1 MRRKALD
8 DILGENIVEKPNR
21 IMREEEKNNPPANNV
36 NVEAIIDFVNSKTQ
50 QAETP
55 QPTQPTQP
63 IETQQIEKTTTPT
76 DNSAFIEKATTKNVF
91 AEKNKD
97 VIAPKST
104 PAQQGFNTPEP
115 KREEFN
121 TYEKQ
126 INFLTPPETEE
137 ERLAREKKERSSK
150 NLSAL
155 FDGLTALSNIY
166 HTTQYAPPQTLSS
179 GTEKMTQKYDK
190 LRENADKIKK
200 EYQNAILKLRQLDDA
215 DYQNAWNRWFA
226 LRKQYE
232 NGEISKQQMEQE
244 WKALQMKLDDNAKN
258 RQQKDKHHKED
269 IDLKKEEG
277 AKNRAVQRENKKGK
291 TLHYEDYSITIPNNT
306 TFDKRVIYKAIRD
319 DLKNGRIL
327 IEGANKNSFPAYE
340 DMIKNDGWKS
350 ANGESREEYIDRIIE
365 LYAGESPGA
374 REYFNSKGAIITE
387 TPYASK
393 RGNKTK
399 SVNGFSNSSKHQTG
413 NKKSTGI

>member
-8 DILGENIVEKPNR
+8 DILGENIGQKTNR
-21 IMREEEKNNPPANNV
+21 VMQEEKNNNSPANNV
-36 NVEAIIDFVNSKTQ
+36 NVEAVADYVNSKTQ

-104 PAQQGFNTPEP
+104 PAQQGFNIPEP

-190 LRENADKIKK
+190 LRENAERIKK

-215 DYQNAWNRWFA
+215 GYQNAWNRWFA

-232 NGEISKQQMEQE
+232 NGEISKQKMEQE
-244 WKALQMKLDDNAKN
+244 WKALQMKLDDNEKN
-258 RQQKDKHHKED
+258 RQQKDRHHKED

-277 AKNRAVQRENKKGK
+277 AKNRAVQRENKKGENDSEVFASADK
-291 TLHYEDYSITIPNNT
+291 IRYVPKNKAKHFPWTQMYQAIANTAKNHKQDGFQTIENGVYKNLTFKPLSGKGEDGEKLTQAEIENAVKNYWGYS
-306 TFDKRVIYKAIRD
+306 KEAIR
-319 DLKNGRIL
+319 IL
-327 IEGANKNSFPAYE
+327 DNYLNEPSEKLYEGDNK
-340 DMIKNDGWKS
+340 
-350 ANGESREEYIDRIIE
+350 
-365 LYAGESPGA
+365 LYD
-374 REYFNSKGAIITE
+374 
-387 TPYASK
+387 
-393 RGNKTK
+393 
-399 SVNGFSNSSKHQTG
+399 
-413 NKKSTGI
+413 